1 MEYDNIHIVMS
12 FLLDDT
18 SFLTDPEA
26 EIGQTV
32 HNVDQAKAVQN
43 VSQLL
48 YVILNEVG
56 HYASDDKYI
65 ESFLWKEV
73 MCQRRARLL
82 NRLRLNLAMR
92 RGFGRSTNLKNPRES
107 RF

>member
-56 HYASDDKYI
+56 DYASDDKYI

-73 MCQRRARLL
+73 IVSAKGALTELTKIKSRNA
-82 NRLRLNLAMR
+82 A
-92 RGFGRSTNLKNPRES
+92 GFRPLD
-107 RF
+107 